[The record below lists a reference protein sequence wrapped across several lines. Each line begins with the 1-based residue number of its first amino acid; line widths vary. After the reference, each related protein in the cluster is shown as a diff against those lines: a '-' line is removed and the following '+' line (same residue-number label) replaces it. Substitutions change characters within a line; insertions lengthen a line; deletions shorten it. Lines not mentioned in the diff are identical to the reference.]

1 MKGVR
6 IMNQKVVIIGAGS
19 VGSTFAYAL
28 LMSGVAR
35 EIVLVDVDQER
46 ALGEVMDLR
55 HGVAFAQP
63 VDVRAGSYADCGDAD
78 VVVIT
83 AGAKQKPG
91 ETRLDLAGRNVR
103 IIQDMMPRIKQ
114 SGFQGV
120 LLLTSN
126 PVDVLTQV
134 AWQVSGMPRE
144 RVLGSGTVLDSAR
157 LRSLLAEHCRVDARN
172 IHAMIIGEHGDSEVA
187 AWSAAS
193 IGGVPIKKYCADCGT
208 CEPENRYPLLLE
220 EVKRAAYEII
230 ARKGA
235 TYYAIGLALVQIT
248 AAILRDEH
256 RVLPVSSVI
265 ADSYGLKDVALSVP
279 SVLGRGGLERVL
291 ELELAPDEQQALQR
305 SAAVIKN
312 TLASLRGLV

>member
-1 MKGVR
+1 
-6 IMNQKVVIIGAGS
+6 MNQKVVIIGAGS

-28 LMSGVAR
+28 LISGVAR
-35 EIVLVDVDQER
+35 EIVLVDVDRER

-55 HGVAFAQP
+55 HGVAFARP
-63 VDVRAGSYADCGDAD
+63 VDIRIGAYADCRDAD

-91 ETRLDLAGRNVR
+91 ETRLDLAGRNAR
-103 IIQDMMPRIKQ
+103 IIKSMLPPILE
-114 SGFQGV
+114 SGFDGV

-134 AWQVSGMPRE
+134 AWQASGLPRE

-208 CEPENRYPLLLE
+208 CEPENRYPRLLE
-220 EVKRAAYEII
+220 EVKKSAYEII

-265 ADSYGLKDVALSVP
+265 ADSYGLRDVALSLP
-279 SVLGRGGLERVL
+279 SVLGRRGLERIL
-291 ELELAPDEQQALQR
+291 EMELDRQELAALQR
-305 SAAVIKN
+305 SAEVIKN
-312 TLASLRGLV
+312 TLASLPALD